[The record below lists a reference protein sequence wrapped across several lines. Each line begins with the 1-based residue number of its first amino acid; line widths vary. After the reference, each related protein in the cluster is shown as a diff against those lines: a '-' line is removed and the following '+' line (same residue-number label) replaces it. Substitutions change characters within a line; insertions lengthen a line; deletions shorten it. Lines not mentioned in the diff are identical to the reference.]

1 MNTKL
6 DSGVNNKEK
15 GVEVTVEGKSGK
27 TNLTSEVV
35 LLSIGRKP
43 YTSGL

>member
-15 GVEVTVEGKSGK
+15 GVEVTLEGKSGK
-27 TNLTSEVV
+27 
-35 LLSIGRKP
+35 
-43 YTSGL
+43 

>member
-15 GVEVTVEGKSGK
+15 GVEVTLDVKSGK
-27 TNLTSEVV
+27 SKLTSEVV

-43 YTSGL
+43 YTGGL

>member
-6 DSGVNNKEK
+6 DSGINHKEK
-15 GVEVTVEGKSGK
+15 GVEVTLEGKSGK
-27 TNLTSEVV
+27 TKLTSEVV

-43 YTSGL
+43 YTDGL